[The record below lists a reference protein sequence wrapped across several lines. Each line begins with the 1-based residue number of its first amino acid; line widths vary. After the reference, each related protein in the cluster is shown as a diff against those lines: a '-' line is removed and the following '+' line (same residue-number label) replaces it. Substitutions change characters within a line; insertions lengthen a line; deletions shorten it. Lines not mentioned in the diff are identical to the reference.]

1 MQLILSTPSA
11 APGSRAPTPQ
21 AWLMLAPMLVWL
33 ILFAVLPL
41 GLLAIYSF
49 CQRDEIGRIVFSF
62 SWESYA
68 RVLDPR
74 YLRILGRSLGYAAA
88 TTALCLLLGYP
99 ASYYI
104 ARREPRQ
111 RQRLLLLVMIPFW
124 TSFLIRTYAWI
135 QILKDHG
142 LLNSVLQSVRLI
154 SAPVEWL
161 YTPTAVAVG
170 LVYTFLPFMILPI
183 FASAEKLDRDLLEAA
198 HDLGAGPL
206 RVFSTVAIP
215 LTMPGVAAGIILVF
229 VPAIGMFAVTDLLG
243 GAQVPLIGNVIQ
255 NQFLQARNWP
265 FGAALGVVFT
275 LLFAASYG
283 LLHRTPRWERSPSP

>member
-1 MQLILSTPSA
+1 
-11 APGSRAPTPQ
+11 
-21 AWLMLAPMLVWL
+21 MLAWL

-49 CQRDEIGRIVFSF
+49 CQRDEIGRVVFSF

-74 YLRILGRSLGYAAA
+74 YLSILGRSLGYAAA

-99 ASYYI
+99 AAFYI
-104 ARREPRQ
+104 ARREPRL

-142 LLNSVLQSVRLI
+142 LLNTVLQSVRLI

-161 YTPTAVAVG
+161 YTPTAVAIG

-215 LTMPGVAAGIILVF
+215 LTKPGIAAGVILVF

-275 LLFAASYG
+275 LLFAVSYG